1 MAFSPS
7 LAQYRK
13 SACFLK
19 ADVCVEDADD
29 SSRSVVLSVRIDGG
43 FMVRNCGSRPDRTP
57 QTLRI
62 GDAGKREFL

>member
-1 MAFSPS
+1 MAFSHS

-29 SSRSVVLSVRIDGG
+29 SSRSVVLSVQQIDGG
-43 FMVRNCGSRPDRTP
+43 FEIRNCGSRSH
-57 QTLRI
+57 
-62 GDAGKREFL
+62 

>member
-1 MAFSPS
+1 MAFSHS

-29 SSRSVVLSVRIDGG
+29 SSRSVVL
-43 FMVRNCGSRPDRTP
+43 
-57 QTLRI
+57 
-62 GDAGKREFL
+62 